1 MNNKLI
7 NFYSLSG
14 NLVGESWPELLQSL
28 FAASQ
33 SSNSGQRETA
43 FKVFAITPGIIEK
56 QHEETVMGAFT
67 KAFKDDDV
75 AVSTT

>member
-1 MNNKLI
+1 MNKNTVF
-7 NFYSLSG
+7 FYSLNCSHI
-14 NLVGESWPELLQSL
+14 GESWPELLQSL

-75 AVSTT
+75 NVSSN